1 MWTEYREVADVILE
15 TPHVAAV
22 REMFA
27 VGGDAICS
35 AEDSKQ
41 EEEVEHGGEDSGE
54 WCEHGGSSKR
64 SVTQAVFSAS
74 NLESKTNP
82 SKEAE

>member
-1 MWTEYREVADVILE
+1 MILE

-54 WCEHGGSSKR
+54 
-64 SVTQAVFSAS
+64 
-74 NLESKTNP
+74 
-82 SKEAE
+82 